1 MKADLSNFVEIL
13 GLRQQFG
20 LLSVLLGRGQ
30 DVDLTESGIFKM
42 ALRKKSESVS
52 TWSVAD
58 LSALY
63 TQERTALIAQA
74 RRILRSDADASEIVQ
89 EAFLKFILAA
99 PELDSKDR
107 AMAYLR
113 TSITNLCLNQIRATG
128 SRPNLVAIDSD
139 TSQERI
145 NELSAEN
152 YVSADD
158 RLVAAEDASIVR
170 EALSR
175 LSSAQRTALVMW
187 EVEGRST
194 DEIAKELGTSVSN
207 VRHIVTRA
215 RGSFVR
221 VLNEWIIDSKTGT
234 TALEALSSSYKKAAE
249 LAKKSSKAAL
259 SLLIVLMAFF
269 GFNSITG
276 TELISVVSQNVKQSP
291 NLNSNQTSIGSV
303 KPSITKDQPDSKIL
317 SANSTLNAKVN
328 RSIFA
333 GTDKNG
339 LPVGFTVAD
348 AAGNIGQIS
357 VTSQLVTQSPDGFT
371 LSSNAITTSSNSLNV
386 LMAQNIQFNASGISY
401 SVVPA
406 VTINS
411 VWFALDLSSNSVT
424 SVRLPDG
431 TYLIYADL
439 TVNSTAD
446 SVVNIEAKSGLN
458 VEIGRAH
465 V

>member
-1 MKADLSNFVEIL
+1 
-13 GLRQQFG
+13 
-20 LLSVLLGRGQ
+20 
-30 DVDLTESGIFKM
+30 M

-113 TSITNLCLNQIRATG
+113 TAITNLCLNQIRATG

-152 YVSADD
+152 YVSVDD

-194 DEIAKELGTSVSN
+194 EEIAKELG
-207 VRHIVTRA
+207 
-215 RGSFVR
+215 
-221 VLNEWIIDSKTGT
+221 K
-234 TALEALSSSYKKAAE
+234 
-249 LAKKSSKAAL
+249 
-259 SLLIVLMAFF
+259 
-269 GFNSITG
+269 
-276 TELISVVSQNVKQSP
+276 
-291 NLNSNQTSIGSV
+291 
-303 KPSITKDQPDSKIL
+303 
-317 SANSTLNAKVN
+317 
-328 RSIFA
+328 
-333 GTDKNG
+333 
-339 LPVGFTVAD
+339 
-348 AAGNIGQIS
+348 
-357 VTSQLVTQSPDGFT
+357 
-371 LSSNAITTSSNSLNV
+371 
-386 LMAQNIQFNASGISY
+386 
-401 SVVPA
+401 
-406 VTINS
+406 
-411 VWFALDLSSNSVT
+411 
-424 SVRLPDG
+424 
-431 TYLIYADL
+431 
-439 TVNSTAD
+439 
-446 SVVNIEAKSGLN
+446 
-458 VEIGRAH
+458 IGRAH

>member
-1 MKADLSNFVEIL
+1 
-13 GLRQQFG
+13 
-20 LLSVLLGRGQ
+20 
-30 DVDLTESGIFKM
+30 M

-113 TSITNLCLNQIRATG
+113 TSITNLCLNQIRTTG

-194 DEIAKELGTSVSN
+194 EEIAKELGTSASN

-259 SLLIVLMAFF
+259 SLLIVLVAFL

-276 TELISVVSQNVKQSP
+276 AELTNIATQNVIQSSDSP
-291 NLNSNQTSIGSV
+291 SATSSTTPSDNSAISSTA
-303 KPSITKDQPDSKIL
+303 KAKEFTTD
-317 SANSTLNAKVN
+317 STLNAKVS

-339 LPVGFTVAD
+339 VPIGFTVAD
-348 AAGNIGQIS
+348 ASGNIGQIS
-357 VTSQLVTQSPDGFT
+357 VTSQNLNQMPDGFT
-371 LSSNAITTSSNSLNV
+371 LTSIAMTSSGNSINV
-386 LMAQNIQFNASGISY
+386 LLSQNIGFNAAGISY
-401 SVVPA
+401 AAIPS
-406 VTINS
+406 VTINNF
-411 VWFALDLSSNSVT
+411 WFALDLNSNVSSFA
-424 SVRLPDG
+424 RLADG
-431 TYLIYADL
+431 SYLIYSEML
-439 TVNSTAD
+439 VNST
-446 SVVNIEAKSGLN
+446 SESLVSIEAKSGLSVDSIPN
-458 VEIGRAH
+458 KIQTAIIVDSSKTKITAQAVFVNTKGIKQ
-465 V
+465 

>member
-1 MKADLSNFVEIL
+1 
-13 GLRQQFG
+13 
-20 LLSVLLGRGQ
+20 
-30 DVDLTESGIFKM
+30 M

-194 DEIAKELGTSVSN
+194 EEIAKELGTSASN

-259 SLLIVLMAFF
+259 SLLIVLVAFL

-276 TELISVVSQNVKQSP
+276 VEMTNVTSQVQSTISSTPEVTESATKSLTTTTNNSSSKNIGNVSGIS
-291 NLNSNQTSIGSV
+291 
-303 KPSITKDQPDSKIL
+303 TKISR
-317 SANSTLNAKVN
+317 AV
-328 RSIFA
+328 FA

-339 LPVGFTVAD
+339 LPLGFTVAD
-348 AAGNIGQIS
+348 AGGNLGSIS
-357 VTSQLVTQSPDGFT
+357 VTSQIGTQLPDGFSLT
-371 LSSNAITTSSNSLNV
+371 SNAMSASSNTLNV
-386 LMAQNIQFNASGISY
+386 LLAQTLIFNPAGVSY
-401 SVVPA
+401 SVTPA
-406 VTINS
+406 VTING
-411 VWFALDLSSNSVT
+411 VWFALDLNSTDSNFTRLSDGSYLVSVDLLINSTIESAVTLEAKNGLSVGSIPNKIQTSILVDSSKS
-424 SVRLPDG
+424 RILAQA
-431 TYLIYADL
+431 IF
-439 TVNSTAD
+439 VNSKG
-446 SVVNIEAKSGLN
+446 VK
-458 VEIGRAH
+458 
-465 V
+465 

>member
-1 MKADLSNFVEIL
+1 
-13 GLRQQFG
+13 
-20 LLSVLLGRGQ
+20 
-30 DVDLTESGIFKM
+30 M
-42 ALRKKSESVS
+42 ALRRKSVSSVVS

-63 TQERTALIAQA
+63 SQERSSLIAQA

-107 AMAYLR
+107 ALAYLR

-128 SRPNLVAIDSD
+128 SRPNLVAIDAE

-152 YVSADD
+152 YVSADEM
-158 RLVAAEDASIVR
+158 LVAAEDASIVR

-194 DEIAKELGTSVSN
+194 AEIAKELETSESN
-207 VRHIVTRA
+207 VRHVVVRA

-234 TALEALSSSYKKAAE
+234 TALEALSTSYKKAAE

-259 SLLIVLMAFF
+259 SLLIVLVAFL

-276 TELISVVSQNVKQSP
+276 AELTNVSTQVLSQSATASHSQNSFAPLTTSPTTPDLQS
-291 NLNSNQTSIGSV
+291 TSKNAADNPGL
-303 KPSITKDQPDSKIL
+303 TAKI
-317 SANSTLNAKVN
+317 SRAV
-328 RSIFA
+328 FA

-339 LPVGFTVAD
+339 IPTGFTVAD
-348 AAGNIGQIS
+348 ASGNLGSIS
-357 VTSQLVTQSPDGFT
+357 ISSQVSNQLPDGFSLT
-371 LSSNAITTSSNSLNV
+371 SIAMTTSPNALNA
-386 LMAQNIQFNASGISY
+386 LLSQSITFNASGVGYIAIPSI
-401 SVVPA
+401 
-406 VTINS
+406 TINGA
-411 VWFALDLSSNSVT
+411 WFALDLKSIDATYS
-424 SVRLPDG
+424 RLADG
-431 TYLIYADL
+431 SYLISADFN
-439 TVNSTAD
+439 VNSTAE
-446 SVVNIEAKSGLN
+446 SGIYLEAKSGLSVRSIPSN
-458 VEIGRAH
+458 IQTSILVDSSKSRILAQAIFVNAKG
-465 V
+465 VN

>member
-1 MKADLSNFVEIL
+1 
-13 GLRQQFG
+13 
-20 LLSVLLGRGQ
+20 
-30 DVDLTESGIFKM
+30 M
-42 ALRKKSESVS
+42 ALRKRNISSAVS
-52 TWSVAD
+52 TWSVAE

-63 TQERTALIAQA
+63 SQERSSLIAQA

-107 AMAYLR
+107 ALAYLR

-128 SRPNLVAIDSD
+128 ARPNLVAIDSE

-152 YVSADD
+152 YVSVDEK
-158 RLVAAEDASIVR
+158 LVAAEDASIVR

-194 DEIAKELGTSVSN
+194 SEIAKELGTSESN
-207 VRHIVTRA
+207 VRHVVVRA

-234 TALEALSSSYKKAAE
+234 TALEALSTSYKKAAE

-259 SLLIVLMAFF
+259 SLLIVLVAFL

-276 TELISVVSQNVKQSP
+276 TELTNVSSQVLS
-291 NLNSNQTSIGSV
+291 QTSTASSLSSSAS
-303 KPSITKDQPDSKIL
+303 PS
-317 SANSTLNAKVN
+317 STLGSSTDLPAVSKTQTDNSGLTAKIT
-328 RSIFA
+328 RSVFA

-339 LPVGFTVAD
+339 IPTGFTVAD
-348 AAGNIGQIS
+348 ASGNLGLIS
-357 VTSQLVTQSPDGFT
+357 VTSQVINQLPDGFSLNSIAMAT
-371 LSSNAITTSSNSLNV
+371 SPNALNV
-386 LMAQNIQFNASGISY
+386 LLSQSIIFNAAGVSY
-401 SVVPA
+401 LTTPS
-406 VTINS
+406 VTINGA
-411 VWFALDLSSNSVT
+411 WFALDLNSIDAT
-424 SVRLPDG
+424 YFRLADG
-431 TYLIYADL
+431 SYLISADFN
-439 TVNSTAD
+439 VNSTAESAIYFEAMSGLSVGSIPSKIQTSIIVD
-446 SVVNIEAKSGLN
+446 SAKSRILAQAIFVNAKG
-458 VEIGRAH
+458 VR
-465 V
+465 

>member
-1 MKADLSNFVEIL
+1 
-13 GLRQQFG
+13 
-20 LLSVLLGRGQ
+20 
-30 DVDLTESGIFKM
+30 M

-63 TQERTALIAQA
+63 TQERTALLAQA

-113 TSITNLCLNQIRATG
+113 TSITNLCLNQIRTTG

-194 DEIAKELGTSVSN
+194 EEIAKELGTSASN

-249 LAKKSSKAAL
+249 LAKKSSKAA
-259 SLLIVLMAFF
+259 
-269 GFNSITG
+269 
-276 TELISVVSQNVKQSP
+276 
-291 NLNSNQTSIGSV
+291 
-303 KPSITKDQPDSKIL
+303 
-317 SANSTLNAKVN
+317 
-328 RSIFA
+328 
-333 GTDKNG
+333 
-339 LPVGFTVAD
+339 
-348 AAGNIGQIS
+348 
-357 VTSQLVTQSPDGFT
+357 
-371 LSSNAITTSSNSLNV
+371 
-386 LMAQNIQFNASGISY
+386 
-401 SVVPA
+401 
-406 VTINS
+406 
-411 VWFALDLSSNSVT
+411 
-424 SVRLPDG
+424 
-431 TYLIYADL
+431 
-439 TVNSTAD
+439 
-446 SVVNIEAKSGLN
+446 
-458 VEIGRAH
+458 
-465 V
+465 